1 MWGWI
6 CFDSGGGW
14 PFNRPMHTLGF
25 GIPNLGMT
33 ELIVIG
39 VIMLLLFGRRL
50 PEVGRSLGQGIVQ
63 FKKGLK
69 DVQDEVENAAAEE
82 PKKFESAK
90 PPAGADQRVSQ
101 AEPVGNQS
109 EGASPQTPPA

>member
-1 MWGWI
+1 M
-6 CFDSGGGW
+6 
-14 PFNRPMHTLGF
+14 
-25 GIPNLGMT
+25 
-33 ELIVIG
+33 IVIG

-69 DVQDEVENAAAEE
+69 DVQDEVSEAANAPETKAE

-90 PPAGADQRVSQ
+90 APMNAGEDQRVSHSDLQ
-101 AEPVGNQS
+101 PEPVETKNPES
-109 EGASPQTPPA
+109 

>member
-1 MWGWI
+1 
-6 CFDSGGGW
+6 
-14 PFNRPMHTLGF
+14 MHTLAF

-69 DVQDEVENAAAEE
+69 DVQDEVQAASDAEE
-82 PKKFESAK
+82 PKKFEAAQTPVS
-90 PPAGADQRVSQ
+90 AGADQRVSQ
-101 AEPVGNQS
+101 AEPVGNQAES
-109 EGASPQTPPA
+109 PTPQTPPA

>member
-1 MWGWI
+1 
-6 CFDSGGGW
+6 
-14 PFNRPMHTLGF
+14 MHTLGF
-25 GIPNLGMT
+25 AFGNIGAT
-33 ELIVIG
+33 EMIVIG

-69 DVQDEVENAAAEE
+69 DVQDEVTNASSDEAGE

-90 PPAGADQRVSQ
+90 APLTDGADQRVSQ
-101 AEPVGNQS
+101 AEPVGNQA
-109 EGASPQTPPA
+109 ETAEPKAPPA

>member
-1 MWGWI
+1 
-6 CFDSGGGW
+6 
-14 PFNRPMHTLGF
+14 MHILGF
-25 GIPNLGMT
+25 GFGNIGAT
-33 ELIVIG
+33 EMIVIG

-69 DVQDEVENAAAEE
+69 DVQDEVSNATSDDKKEE
-82 PKKFESAK
+82 PKRFESAK
-90 PPAGADQRVSQ
+90 PPLTGGADQRVSQ

-109 EGASPQTPPA
+109 ESAEPKAPPA